1 MSKKGLVIT
10 IITIL
15 IILVSAFLGIK
26 YTQEDIDKIS
36 NIVENVIEDN
46 CSSTKIPEAY
56 IEDEQELEK
65 QEVEDEG
72 FELQGEIA
80 YNGSRELPNILLG
93 QYTGLT
99 YYSQIDTRWK
109 NKMYSSVE
117 NSSQTIGTS
126 GCGPTSAAMVV
137 SSIKGT
143 INPSQMADLFVKYG
157 FRSANNGTYWSAF
170 RWTAN
175 VFDINYKEVQK
186 LNDVCDLL
194 EQKYMVISA
203 WGSGL
208 FTTRW
213 TFCDN
218 IRL

>member
-1 MSKKGLVIT
+1 M
-10 IITIL
+10 
-15 IILVSAFLGIK
+15 
-26 YTQEDIDKIS
+26 
-36 NIVENVIEDN
+36 
-46 CSSTKIPEAY
+46 
-56 IEDEQELEK
+56 
-65 QEVEDEG
+65 
-72 FELQGEIA
+72 
-80 YNGSRELPNILLG
+80 LG

-109 NKMYSSVE
+109 NKMYSSVG

-143 INPSQMADLFVKYG
+143 INPSQMSDLFVKYG

-170 RWTAN
+170 RWTAD

-194 EQKYMVISA
+194 EQNYMVISA
-203 WGSGL
+203 CGNGL

-213 TFCDN
+213 TFCAN

>member
-1 MSKKGLVIT
+1 
-10 IITIL
+10 
-15 IILVSAFLGIK
+15 
-26 YTQEDIDKIS
+26 
-36 NIVENVIEDN
+36 
-46 CSSTKIPEAY
+46 
-56 IEDEQELEK
+56 
-65 QEVEDEG
+65 
-72 FELQGEIA
+72 
-80 YNGSRELPNILLG
+80 
-93 QYTGLT
+93 
-99 YYSQIDTRWK
+99 
-109 NKMYSSVE
+109 MYSSVE

-170 RWTAN
+170 RWTAD

-194 EQKYMVISA
+194 EQNYMVISA
-203 WGSGL
+203 CGNGL

-213 TFCDN
+213 TFCAN